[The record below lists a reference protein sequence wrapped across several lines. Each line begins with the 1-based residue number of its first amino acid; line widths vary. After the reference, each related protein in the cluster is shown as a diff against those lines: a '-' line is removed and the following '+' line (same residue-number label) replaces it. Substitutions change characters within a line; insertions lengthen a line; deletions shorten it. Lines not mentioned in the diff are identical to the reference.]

1 VPYPDSGR
9 DPELIRWKE
18 YKTRLLAE
26 PAPEGSSEPLAEA
39 SEPVAE
45 TP

>member
-9 DPELIRWKE
+9 EPELIRWKE
-18 YKTRLLAE
+18 YKERLV
-26 PAPEGSSEPLAEA
+26 P
-39 SEPVAE
+39 EPVAQ